1 VAPAKRI
8 AVASQGGGSHAAFT
22 AGVLKVLLRQ
32 SNERDYRLMAFSGT
46 SGGAI
51 SSLLAWYGLLTDGP
65 EKAISLLDRFWRD
78 NAARLP
84 FETLWNGLAVW
95 ASGLPL
101 EVRASPY
108 QPPLSWMLAQ
118 LRLLSD
124 LQERFTLWG
133 PRREFVDLKLLL
145 EKHVDFDTVKGHTGD
160 PWFLVG
166 AVDISS
172 GRFKAFDSTKGEIG
186 VEALLASAA
195 LPWLFRAVQVDGR
208 AYWDGLFSQNPPIR
222 DFITGRALDNRPDE
236 IWIIQINPQERP
248 GEPHLAEDIL
258 DRRNELSGNLSLN
271 QEVEFIET
279 VNRWLADGFLSA
291 DRFKT
296 IHLHTI
302 PMSPE
307 LAFSLNSA
315 SKLDR
320 NAALLETLM
329 ADGEEQARRFLT
341 TWSGAGDK
349 T

>member
-1 VAPAKRI
+1 MLPAKKV
-8 AVASQGGGSHAAFT
+8 AVACQGGGSHAAFT

-32 SNERDYRLMAFSGT
+32 ADEHRYRLMAFSGT

-51 SSLLAWYGLLTDGP
+51 SSLLAWYGLLTDGAD
-65 EKAISLLDRFWRD
+65 KAISLLDEFWRD

-84 FETLWNGLAVW
+84 FELLWNGLAVW
-95 ASGLPL
+95 ASRLPL

-108 QPPLSWMLAQ
+108 QPPLSWTPAQ
-118 LRLLSD
+118 LRLLSG
-124 LQERFTLWG
+124 LQERFKLWG
-133 PRREFVDLKLLL
+133 PRNEFIDLKRLL
-145 EKHVDFDTVKGHTGD
+145 EKHVDFDTVKGHTGE

-195 LPWLFRAVQVDGR
+195 LPWLFRAVHVDGR

-222 DFITGRALDNRPDE
+222 DFVTGRVLDNRPDE

-248 GEPHLAEDIL
+248 GEPQLAEEIL

-271 QEVEFIET
+271 QELDFIET
-279 VNRWLADGFLSA
+279 VNRWLAEGSLSA
-291 DRFKT
+291 DKFK
-296 IHLHTI
+296 IIRVHNI
-302 PMSPE
+302 PMSPQ
-307 LAFSLNSA
+307 LAFSLDSA

-320 NAALLETLM
+320 NAALIEKLL
-329 ADGEEQARRFLT
+329 ADGENQARSFLT
-341 TWSGAGDK
+341 AWSDLPD